1 MIDLSQPISLASL
14 EKKLERLWE
23 ASASKIRAIEEHFDT
38 AQGAPVFTVEGR
50 YTTRGW
56 TQWTQGFQFGAA
68 LLQFD
73 ATGEAAF
80 LELGRARTLERMTPH
95 VTHFGVHD
103 HGFNNV
109 STYGNLRR
117 LMLEGRLV
125 MDDWEL
131 AFYEQALRVSGAVQA
146 SRWSATATGGG
157 YMYSFNGPHS
167 LFCDTIRSVRSLMVA
182 HQLGHVLLGEDD
194 ARISLLE
201 RGIQHAGSTAEYNVF
216 YGEGRDIYDTWG
228 RVANEVTFNATDG
241 KYRAPGSQQGYSP
254 FTTWTR
260 GLAWV
265 MAGYT
270 ELLEFLDTVDD
281 EELEPLGGRTGIE
294 ATMQRAARATCDFY
308 IEHTPTDGIPYWDTG
323 APGLA
328 HMGDYLNRAA
338 EPVNDYEP
346 VDSSAAAIAAQGL
359 VRLGRYLTGRADPD
373 GHRYEQAGLTVL
385 RTLLSDP
392 YLSKDP
398 DHEGLLR
405 HGVYHRP
412 KGWDHGTTA
421 VPSGESVLWG
431 DYHLVELALY
441 VQRLAND
448 DPYYTFFGGGGS

>member
-1 MIDLSQPISLASL
+1 MTDIDKEIDAASL
-14 EKKLERLWE
+14 GHRLERLWDLSG
-23 ASASKIRAIEEHFDT
+23 AKVKRLCTSYPAHAGTPVHTVAGKYT
-38 AQGAPVFTVEGR
+38 A
-50 YTTRGW
+50 RGW
-56 TQWTQGFQFGAA
+56 TEWTEGFLYGWAI
-68 LLQFD
+68 LHFD
-73 ATGEAAF
+73 ATGDTEA
-80 LELGRARTLERMTPH
+80 LELGRTLTRDRMARHL
-95 VTHFGVHD
+95 THMGVHD

-109 STYGNLRR
+109 STFGNLRR
-117 LMLEGRLV
+117 LMLEGRIPT
-125 MDDWEL
+125 DPWEL

-146 SRWSATATGGG
+146 SRWTATATGGG
-157 YMYSFNGPHS
+157 YIYSFNGPHS
-167 LFCDTIRSVRSLMVA
+167 LFCDTIRSVRSLTVA
-182 HQLGHVLLGEDD
+182 HQLGHVLMGEDD
-194 ARISLLE
+194 RRISLLE
-201 RGIQHAGSTAEYNVF
+201 RGIQHAATTAEYNVF

-228 RVANEVTFNATDG
+228 RVAHEVTFNVTDG
-241 KYRAPGSQQGYSP
+241 RYQAPSTQQGYSP

-265 MAGYT
+265 MVGYA
-270 ELLEFLDTVDD
+270 ELLEFLDMVDD
-281 EELEPLGGRTGIE
+281 EALEPLGGRDGIE
-294 ATMQRAARATCDFY
+294 ATMLRAARATCDFY

-328 HMGDYLNRAA
+328 HMGDYLNRTA
-338 EPVNDYEP
+338 EPFNDYEP

-385 RTLLSDP
+385 GTLLSDP
-392 YLSKDP
+392 YLSPDP
-398 DHEGLLR
+398 DHEGLLL

-412 KGWDHGTTA
+412 RGWDHDATGA
-421 VPSGESVLWG
+421 PSGESVLWG